1 MEALFPGCGFSDLWQ
16 GGRGGAAIVGKGT
29 RISSISFVD
38 AVNDCI
44 SDRFMQAYPRCAI
57 EAGSMSML
65 SRVSSFA
72 ARAFLWLIGGAF
84 VLGFLYL
91 PLALLRGL
99 LISTGCFTE
108 VLAEVRGVSGF
119 DFEVSETDCWHS
131 PAVSVY
137 VLKPGRTKKTRLF
150 QYTRLRN
157 TDPPAVITSTGE
169 HAVLISLSRA
179 RTLDCRR
186 DTWKELTVRYDVGSV
201 KHTGIDARPP
211 EC

>member
-1 MEALFPGCGFSDLWQ
+1 MSGF
-16 GGRGGAAIVGKGT
+16 
-29 RISSISFVD
+29 
-38 AVNDCI
+38 
-44 SDRFMQAYPRCAI
+44 
-57 EAGSMSML
+57 
-65 SRVSSFA
+65 SSFA

-91 PLALLRGL
+91 LLALLRGL
-99 LISTGCFTE
+99 VITTACFTE
-108 VLAEVRGVSGF
+108 VLAEARGISGF

-137 VLKPGRTKKTRLF
+137 VSKPGRSKKTRLF

-169 HAVLISLSRA
+169 HAVLILLLRA
-179 RTLDCRR
+179 STLDCRR
-186 DTWKELTVRYDVGSV
+186 DTWKALTVRYDIGPV
-201 KHTGIDARPP
+201 KYADAQPP

>member
-1 MEALFPGCGFSDLWQ
+1 
-16 GGRGGAAIVGKGT
+16 
-29 RISSISFVD
+29 
-38 AVNDCI
+38 
-44 SDRFMQAYPRCAI
+44 
-57 EAGSMSML
+57 L
-65 SRVSSFA
+65 SRFSPFV

-84 VLGFLYL
+84 ALGLLYL

-99 LISTGCFTE
+99 VITTACFTE
-108 VLAEVRGVSGF
+108 VLAEARGVSGF

-179 RTLDCRR
+179 STVDCRR
-186 DTWKELTVRYDVGSV
+186 DTWKALAVRYDIGSV
-201 KHTGIDARPP
+201 KHAGFYAQPP